1 MRHMKKL
8 GTDEAVARC
17 SEIGGTIVNN
27 EQNGNCCNESFDCSI
42 LCHLYFF
49 IHFFIDLLL
58 KPDNNG
64 RVCNTARKEKSRE
77 LWSVSL
83 QRHLHLMF
91 LLCSCRMQSVK
102 KAFICQENVRNWGR
116 F

>member
-8 GTDEAVARC
+8 GTDETVARC

-27 EQNGNCCNESFDCSI
+27 EQNGNCCNESLIVPFYVIYIFS
-42 LCHLYFF
+42 YT
-49 IHFFIDLLL
+49 FFIDLLL